1 MIPLNTLLKE
11 VLKADFIV
19 IVVVSISLLICVCT
33 GEIDL
38 AKLILTGLMSF
49 IGGRGV
55 THSEK
60 ASNNGR

>member
-1 MIPLNTLLKE
+1 LNTVLKE
-11 VLKADFIV
+11 VLKADFMV

-55 THSEK
+55 THTEK

>member
-1 MIPLNTLLKE
+1 VIPLNGILRE

-19 IVVVSISLLICVCT
+19 VVTVSISLLICVCI

-55 THSEK
+55 TYSEK
-60 ASNNGR
+60 ANGNGK

>member
-1 MIPLNTLLKE
+1 LNTVLKE

-19 IVVVSISLLICVCT
+19 IVVVSISHLICVCT

-55 THSEK
+55 THTEK

>member
-1 MIPLNTLLKE
+1 LNTVLKE

-19 IVVVSISLLICVCT
+19 IVVLSISLLICVCT

-55 THSEK
+55 THTEK

>member
-1 MIPLNTLLKE
+1 LNTVLKE

-33 GEIDL
+33 GEFDL

-55 THSEK
+55 THTEK

>member
-1 MIPLNTLLKE
+1 

-19 IVVVSISLLICVCT
+19 VVTVSVSLLICVCI

-55 THSEK
+55 THVEK
-60 ASNNGR
+60 EKQNGK